1 MVTAERHLNFLRR
14 EVSAERA
21 ADYNAFVR
29 AVQSDEAQ
37 EFVLERGS
45 VASEPPPPNNP
56 GKKN

>member
-14 EVSAERA
+14 EVSADRA

-37 EFVLERGS
+37 EFTLERGS
-45 VASEPPPPNNP
+45 VASEQPLPNDP